1 MIYMLLLGI
10 LILGLYFYISLKQ
23 NAWVNG
29 LLILSASLILFNVIL
44 PILYQY
50 NNPNEN
56 YDYKYILIYYAVQ
69 FGSLALSYYYFSK
82 NNKFKLEFA
91 KEINKDTLK
100 IISKMLLIIIVIIAC
115 VIIINLPL
123 DYIKN
128 PRLLY
133 EKTRLGFGHIYFVI
147 SALITLYLIFT
158 VFTSK
163 KYYYLILVLL
173 LFYFT
178 GSKAKMILPIEIIF
192 LYYFYVKSK
201 DRNNIKKMLLLGL
214 GVVIIFL
221 GVYSLTS
228 YYLPD
233 KNIQT
238 IINSLSS
245 YSDYNRNFLKLIEEM
260 GSSNEYFGGLISLET
275 NFVSLIPR
283 VLWSAKPEIFGSF
296 RLSYMIYPEWTML
309 FQGAPSFGPF
319 GDYFADFGHWSLIII
334 SIQNI
339 IMGFCLAISE
349 KNFIKHKN
357 PITFIVFIIFMGM
370 PILDIG
376 LSSITIIIINLIFVG
391 ILYYCI
397 KFLEKSE
404 ISRYI
409 KSKFKLGDR

>member
-1 MIYMLLLGI
+1 MVYMILLGI

-29 LLILSASLILFNVIL
+29 LLITTASLTLFNVIL

-50 NNPNEN
+50 NNADKN
-56 YDYKYILIYYAVQ
+56 YDYQYILIYYGVQ
-69 FGSLALSYYYFSK
+69 FISLSLSYYYFSQT
-82 NNKFKLEFA
+82 NRLNFEYA
-91 KEINKDTLK
+91 KEVDQKTLKVINK
-100 IISKMLLIIIVIIAC
+100 ILLITILFIAFVIL
-115 VIIINLPL
+115 INIPFE
-123 DYIKN
+123 YMKN

-133 EKTRLGFGHIYFVI
+133 EKTRLGFGHIYFVV

-158 VFTSK
+158 IFTSK
-163 KYYYLILVLL
+163 KYYYLILVMV

-201 DRNNIKKMLLLGL
+201 DRNNIKKMLFLGL

-221 GVYSLTS
+221 GVYTLTS

-238 IINSLSS
+238 IINSLSG
-245 YSDYNRNFLKLIEEM
+245 YSDYNRNFLMLIEKL
-260 GSSNEYFGGLISLET
+260 GKSNEYFGGLISLET

-283 VLWSAKPEIFGSF
+283 VLWNGKPEIFGSF
-296 RLSYMIYPEWTML
+296 RLSYMIYPEWTLL

-339 IMGFCLAISE
+339 IMGCCLAISE

-357 PITFIVFIIFMGM
+357 PITFMAFIIFIGM

-391 ILYYCI
+391 VLYYCI
-397 KFLEKSE
+397 RFLEKKIINRS
-404 ISRYI
+404 I
-409 KSKFKLGDR
+409 KSKFKLGDK